1 MMSTQ
6 SARWCPERPIVKNS
20 SNVMSPAGCNV
31 PSYACHV
38 ELLGP
43 SLGKEQT
50 CHFFLCRYYILIQLL
65 TTTRSIRLEKCRFH
79 VVSWSSWVREF
90 KSENQSSHNNT
101 VAHSAFIWIRTQPS
115 LFTAVKPVK
124 SPKQRSPEIR
134 GCSYVLRS
142 KLVRLS
148 KDVFER
154 RTLLPEVDPFLGSF
168 LPKFSVESPWD
179 YRPLAIQIWKRYG

>member
-1 MMSTQ
+1 
-6 SARWCPERPIVKNS
+6 
-20 SNVMSPAGCNV
+20 MSPAGCNV

-50 CHFFLCRYYILIQLL
+50 CHFFLCR
-65 TTTRSIRLEKCRFH
+65 SVHFNSVVNHHPFNSVGKMPVPCGELE
-79 VVSWSSWVREF
+79 WVREF
-90 KSENQSSHNNT
+90 KSENQSSHNHT
-101 VAHSAFIWIRTQPS
+101 VSHSAFIWIRTQSS
-115 LFTAVKPVK
+115 LFTAVKTVK

-148 KDVFER
+148 KDVFKR
-154 RTLLPEVDPFLGSF
+154 RTRQPEVDPFLGSF

>member
-6 SARWCPERPIVKNS
+6 SARWCPERSIVKTS
-20 SNVMSPAGCNV
+20 CNVMSPAGCNV

-50 CHFFLCRYYILIQLL
+50 CHFFLCR
-65 TTTRSIRLEKCRFH
+65 SVHFNSVVNHHPFNSVGKMPVPCGELE
-79 VVSWSSWVREF
+79 WVREF
-90 KSENQSSHNNT
+90 KSENRSSHNNT
-101 VAHSAFIWIRTQPS
+101 VSHSAFIWIRTQSS
-115 LFTAVKPVK
+115 LFTAVKTVK

-148 KDVFER
+148 KDV
-154 RTLLPEVDPFLGSF
+154 LSDAHVNQKWIHS
-168 LPKFSVESPWD
+168 
-179 YRPLAIQIWKRYG
+179 

>member
-1 MMSTQ
+1 MS
-6 SARWCPERPIVKNS
+6 CPLQGVTFPAMHAMWSFWAPPLERSKLVTF
-20 SNVMSPAGCNV
+20 
-31 PSYACHV
+31 SYA
-38 ELLGP
+38 
-43 SLGKEQT
+43 GK
-50 CHFFLCRYYILIQLL
+50 YILIQLL
-65 TTTRSIRLEKCRFH
+65 TTTRSTRLEKCRFH
-79 VVSWSSWVREF
+79 VVSWSLWVREF
-90 KSENQSSHNNT
+90 KSENQGSHNNT
-101 VAHSAFIWIRTQPS
+101 VAHSAFIWICTQSS

-148 KDVFER
+148 KDVFKR
-154 RTLLPEVDPFLGSF
+154 RTRQPEVDPFLGSF